1 MCDLKVDLA
10 HSCRKWGICSAW
22 LVPELARLRVMERD
36 GLVRIRGSLVTVTEL
51 GRPFLR
57 AICAVF
63 DQYLPDQDSRPTPLS
78 DDLRRLDAE
87 VAPAMIGYCSSK
99 GLHRDGLSGRAFQA

>member
-1 MCDLKVDLA
+1 MIEAGRLATGRGVELSNEDRFWGEIIERLMCDLNVDLA
-10 HSCRKWGICSAW
+10 YSCQKWGICSAW
-22 LVPELARLRVMERD
+22 LVPEIARLRVMERD

-63 DQYLPDQDSRPTPLS
+63 DQYLTDQDTAPRHSR
-78 DDLRRLDAE
+78 
-87 VAPAMIGYCSSK
+87 MI
-99 GLHRDGLSGRAFQA
+99 